1 MSLFRDI
8 YLKNKRII
16 NLTKYG
22 LNENIKLPEKKVK
35 MYKELLEKI
44 EEKEEANKKNEYIN
58 KLKNCINKI
67 FLSTQE
73 NN

>member
-44 EEKEEANKKNEYIN
+44 EEKEDANKRNEYIS
-58 KLKNCINKI
+58 KLIKCIDKN
-67 FLSTQE
+67 FLSIQC
-73 NN
+73 